1 MLSESPVAITDKYGD
16 FKLPNTNNGKSFITD
31 PFKITGG
38 NNTITGQQITYW
50 YANAGTVTM
59 TPITNLLFYC
69 KEGALDNLKIT
80 TSIGID
86 NNIDFADYNYYK
98 ILLLNSNNKT
108 SCPYVDAI
116 KANNL
121 GNAINVFATIGS
133 YFLYGI
139 NGTDIDTE
147 YDAMIRSI
155 ANISTGE
162 TVAHDDDTM
171 THTHEEVLD
180 NEFAQLFGTNLED
193 CTTVITDRI
202 RNKITNNSLKNAI
215 NTTNHKTYAELFA
228 RALAQQMAIVMTSIM
243 GSTDVNTTSDYE
255 IIGYRVTPHVY
266 KAIHEIKSNLE
277 IQTVNKSILLS
288 YFSEKI
294 ASVFKTVMDN
304 HFNVTTNQQT
314 LARRNLVKS
323 WNNYYEAIDVN
334 KETVI
339 SLRYDDVP
347 VKNGVIKGP
356 CGSDIT
362 CCQCKS
368 MKH

>member
-1 MLSESPVAITDKYGD
+1 
-16 FKLPNTNNGKSFITD
+16 
-31 PFKITGG
+31 
-38 NNTITGQQITYW
+38 
-50 YANAGTVTM
+50 
-59 TPITNLLFYC
+59 
-69 KEGALDNLKIT
+69 
-80 TSIGID
+80 
-86 NNIDFADYNYYK
+86 
-98 ILLLNSNNKT
+98 
-108 SCPYVDAI
+108 
-116 KANNL
+116 
-121 GNAINVFATIGS
+121 
-133 YFLYGI
+133 
-139 NGTDIDTE
+139 
-147 YDAMIRSI
+147 
-155 ANISTGE
+155 
-162 TVAHDDDTM
+162 M

-180 NEFAQLFGTNLED
+180 NEFSQLFGTNLED

-243 GSTDVNTTSDYE
+243 GSTDIDTTSDYE